1 MKCAEVGSTTT
12 LTQKSTCCKASRY
25 FSLNISK
32 NSSRYLSSEYFH
44 TNQEFLGFPIYLDFQ
59 SLHCK
64 WTFLSSEVH
73 LFPQIVSKVGGD
85 SFLGFPIIVN
95 HCKQTFLSSYHWVFQ
110 RCTFSPNCKP
120 MQVDES
126 PFLGFPITRQLIG
139 LISPPSK
146 NCSNCKWTGILD
158 LDFKPL

>member
-25 FSLNISK
+25 FSLNVSK

-85 SFLGFPIIVN
+85 PFLGFPIIEKKIGN
-95 HCKQTFLSSYHWVFQ
+95 GPSFRHIIGSS
-110 RCTFSPNCKP
+110 RGA
-120 MQVDES
+120 
-126 PFLGFPITRQLIG
+126 PFLPIVNQCRWMRALFSGSQSRGNLSG
-139 LISPPSK
+139 
-146 NCSNCKWTGILD
+146 
-158 LDFKPL
+158 